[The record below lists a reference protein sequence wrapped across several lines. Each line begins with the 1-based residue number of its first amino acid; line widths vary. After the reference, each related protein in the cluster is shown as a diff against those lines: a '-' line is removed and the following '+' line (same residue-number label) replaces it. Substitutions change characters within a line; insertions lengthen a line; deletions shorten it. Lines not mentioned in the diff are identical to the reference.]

1 MLVDHYKAGLTI
13 NQSAEALTNHFGMR
27 FTRSMVIGRC
37 WRLKL
42 GRGKRWPERAIIKA
56 KNDEARR
63 QAQEELR
70 LKRDALKAHRLQVQE
85 RAAAAKAEKAEKARE
100 RAAERAKTRVWTP
113 SPTALSVVTKDA
125 VLGLGAQSCR
135 YPIGHVGD
143 EAFRF
148 CCKPKDDGSSYCA
161 EHRSICTVQME
172 PRSQMLAARV

>member
-1 MLVDHYKAGLTI
+1 MLVDHFKRGLTI
-13 NQSAEALTNHFGMR
+13 NQSAEALTEHFGMR

-42 GRGKRWPERAIIKA
+42 GRGKQWPERAIIKA

-70 LKRDALKAHRLQVQE
+70 LKREALNAHRLQVQE
-85 RAAAAKAEKAEKARE
+85 RAAAAKAEKAEKARQ
-100 RAAERAKTRVWTP
+100 RAEERAKSRVWTR

-125 VLGLGAQSCR
+125 VMGLQAQSCR

-143 EAFRF
+143 ATFRF
-148 CCKPKDDGSSYCA
+148 CSKPREDGSSYCA
-161 EHRSICTVQME
+161 EHRSICTVKME